1 MNGANLVG
9 YIRCK
14 WGSGQKISTAA
25 KSFLSA
31 QFIKSVSM
39 HFVLKCRVYNY
50 LRIMHLPEKF
60 YKNPNVH
67 KFNILMSTHCC
78 DIIQPLAKYIHYA
91 LQRRSTILN
100 QDS

>member
-1 MNGANLVG
+1 MYLNV
-9 YIRCK
+9 
-14 WGSGQKISTAA
+14 
-25 KSFLSA
+25 
-31 QFIKSVSM
+31 SVLNTLNI
-39 HFVLKCRVYNY
+39 FTDLKGPKLKYSVYND

-67 KFNILMSTHCC
+67 KFNILMSTHSC
-78 DIIQPLAKYIHYA
+78 DIIQSLAKYIYYA